1 MPESFQPDLG
11 AYFARTG
18 YRGPREVSLATLD
31 GILGAHTAAI
41 PFENLDVLLGRP
53 IDLAPAAIERKLVHQ
68 QRGGYC
74 FEQNAHLLHVL
85 TALGFQ
91 VTPLS
96 GRVRLQQPRDCTPPR
111 THLFL
116 RVDLGGEQW
125 LADAG
130 IGALSLTS
138 CIRLGREGEQ
148 ATAHE
153 PRRIVH
159 EAGRF
164 FHQARLGEEWTDVYE
179 FTGEAM
185 PPIDRELANWW
196 TSASPQSRFKQML
209 SIGRAGPAG
218 TRFVI
223 RNSEFIHRHGAE
235 VLERCE
241 ITTPGQLLELLA
253 RHFGLHFPAGT
264 RFGAPGSPWPN

>member
-1 MPESFQPDLG
+1 MSEFHPDLA
-11 AYFARTG
+11 AYFTRIG
-18 YRGPREVSLATLD
+18 YVGPRDVSLATLH

-53 IDLAPAAIERKLVHQ
+53 INLEPAAIEEKLVRRR
-68 QRGGYC
+68 RGGYC
-74 FEQNAHLLHVL
+74 FEQNTLLLHVL
-85 TALGFQ
+85 TSLGFS

-96 GRVRLQQPRDCTPPR
+96 GRVRLQQPRDFTPPR

-116 RVDLGGEQW
+116 RVDLGNEPW

-138 CIRLGREGEQ
+138 SIRLDREGEQ
-148 ATAHE
+148 PTAHE
-153 PRRIVH
+153 PRRIVR
-159 EAGRF
+159 EDGRW
-164 FHQARLGEEWTDVYE
+164 FHQARLGDDWTDVYE
-179 FTGEAM
+179 FTGEVM
-185 PPIDRELANWW
+185 PAIDRELANWW
-196 TSASPQSRFKQML
+196 TSASPKSKFRQML

-223 RNSEFIHRHGAE
+223 RNNEFIHRRGAE
-235 VLERCE
+235 ALQRCE
-241 ITTPGQLLELLA
+241 ITTPEQLLELLA
-253 RHFGLHFPAGT
+253 GHFGLHFPADT